1 MVALDL
7 EPYSIVEH
15 DGFKRFVEGLQPR
28 YSLPSR
34 NYIARTAIPEMY
46 DAVHAAVRLS
56 LDDAKHVSFTTDI
69 WTCDHSN
76 QAYLSLTAH
85 WINQEMERKM
95 AVLQVHLFQDQH
107 TSDNI
112 RLALQE
118 MLVDWGLDKK
128 VTMLK

>member
-1 MVALDL
+1 M
-7 EPYSIVEH
+7 
-15 DGFKRFVEGLQPR
+15 
-28 YSLPSR
+28 
-34 NYIARTAIPEMY
+34 
-46 DAVHAAVRLS
+46 
-56 LDDAKHVSFTTDI
+56 
-69 WTCDHSN
+69 
-76 QAYLSLTAH
+76 SLTAH